1 MKQNCIFL
9 SLYCPRI
16 LRWEIGCIFFTQV
29 SSDRPEREKY
39 AVTIFMILDNA
50 NKSMFLYKKCNLN
63 RLPKTRKCC
72 QSLTFLWYH
81 CIGIDTYSK
90 ILQYTLFLHFGLMV
104 LYIFWLT
111 INKWKTKNL
120 NLKNRLH
127 FKSELSTQL

>member
-1 MKQNCIFL
+1 MYFFCHYIVQEY
-9 SLYCPRI
+9 SGGR
-16 LRWEIGCIFFTQV
+16 LRAYFVLWSPPIDQ
-29 SSDRPEREKY
+29 SERNMH
-39 AVTIFMILDNA
+39 ATIFMILDNA
-50 NKSMFLYKKCNLN
+50 YKSMFLYKKFNLN

-72 QSLTFLWYH
+72 LSLTFLWHH